1 MGKKSEQQI
10 VEERI
15 EHPIAQPGFDIGWF
29 VSCAVIT
36 AIATGL
42 RFIALGI
49 KPFHHDEGV
58 NGWFLTT
65 LFRDGTYKYDPG
77 NYHGP
82 TLYYISLAFTKVFGL
97 QTFPVRW
104 SVAIWGVFI
113 VVLAFWLRKYI
124 GKTGSLF
131 AALLLALSP
140 GMVFISRYFIHEIF
154 FVFLA
159 LAVVISIVLF
169 IEREKAGKFAF
180 VWTGILLLVCF
191 FPSTLRLAALI
202 AGEGENAFS
211 PIRIG
216 SYTSEVEFVLNI
228 VFFIVETILVIFVLR
243 MLMAWRDGRP
253 IYFLL
258 ASASVSLMFATKE
271 TGFISLGTMLVA
283 VLCVMLW
290 EKIDE
295 LNAIAE
301 KPINRLIAIFI
312 LPVLA
317 AAYYYDAVLDGV
329 KWFNQHLIQGSEH
342 VSSERYLIVILTMA
356 TIAAFAVF
364 VTRTPR
370 ESDIPVGY
378 ESPTWTK
385 FNTGMGSGLDLVLIL
400 LAAVLVFVYI
410 WILFFTS
417 FFTYQEGIGRS
428 IEAYNIWTKT
438 GSKDHTQNGTFGYLK
453 WGMQIESP
461 LLLLSALGLVIALF
475 RGKHRFALFAA
486 FWAFGLLLAYTIIP
500 YKTPWLM
507 LSFLLPMAISG
518 GYAIN
523 ELASS
528 KDVVSRVSAAVLA
541 LLACVI
547 LAWQTYDINFVNYD
561 NDRKPYVYA
570 HTSREYLSMLAEID
584 KVAERG
590 GQGKQTRIQI
600 VSPDYWPLV
609 WDLREYPNAGFHGRI
624 VDAGGAEIIIAKKNG
639 QEAEAM
645 RKYSSEYDFF
655 ASYKL
660 RPGVDL
666 TLFVRKDLVGFR
678 TTGN

>member
-1 MGKKSEQQI
+1 MGKKSEPQF
-10 VEERI
+10 VEEKI
-15 EHPIAQPGFDIGWF
+15 EQPIAQPGLDIGWLI
-29 VSCAVIT
+29 SCAVIT

-42 RFIALGI
+42 RFVVLGL

-113 VVLAFWLRKYI
+113 VVVTFWLRKYI

-131 AALLLALSP
+131 AALMLALSP
-140 GMVFISRYFIHEIF
+140 GMVFISRYFIHEIL

-159 LAVVISIVLF
+159 LAVVISIVQFL
-169 IEREKAGKFAF
+169 EREKAGKFAL

-191 FPSTLRLAALI
+191 FPSTFRLAALI
-202 AGEGENAFS
+202 ADAGTTFLFALK
-211 PIRIG
+211 IG
-216 SYTSEVEFVLNI
+216 FFLIEF
-228 VFFIVETILVIFVLR
+228 ILVIFVLR

-271 TGFISLGTMLVA
+271 TGFISLGTMLIA

-290 EKIDE
+290 ERIDGIK
-295 LNAIAE
+295 AIAE
-301 KPINRLIAIFI
+301 KPVNRLIAIFI

-317 AAYYYDAVLDGV
+317 AAYYYDAVWDGV
-329 KWFNQHLIQGSEH
+329 KWFNQHLVEGSEH

-364 VTRTPR
+364 VVSTSR
-370 ESDIPVGY
+370 ESEIPAGY

-385 FNTGMGSGLDLVLIL
+385 FNTGMGRGLDLVLIL

-461 LLLLSALGLVIALF
+461 LLLLSALGLLIALF
-475 RGKHRFALFAA
+475 RGKHKFALFVA
-486 FWAFGLLLAYTIIP
+486 FWAFGLFLAYTIIP

-528 KDVVSRVSAAVLA
+528 KEIASRVSAGVLA
-541 LLACVI
+541 FLACVI
-547 LAWQTYDINFVNYD
+547 LAWQTYDLNFVNFD

-639 QEAEAM
+639 QETEAM
-645 RKYSSEYDFF
+645 RKYSVEYDFF

-666 TLFVRKDLVGFR
+666 SLFVRKDLVRFQVP
-678 TTGN
+678 GN

>member
-1 MGKKSEQQI
+1 MGRKSEQQTTETQ
-10 VEERI
+10 VEK
-15 EHPIAQPGFDIGWF
+15 PGYDLWWLI
-29 VSCAVIT
+29 SCAVIT

-42 RFIALGI
+42 RFAALGL

-65 LFRDGTYKYDPG
+65 LFRDGTYKYDPA

-82 TLYYISLAFTKVFGL
+82 TLYYISLAFTKAFGL
-97 QTFPVRW
+97 QTLPVRW
-104 SVAIWGVFI
+104 SVAIWGVFM

-131 AALLLALSP
+131 AALFLALSP

-159 LAVVISIVLF
+159 LAIVVAIVQF
-169 IEREKAGKFAF
+169 IEREKAGLLALG
-180 VWTGILLLVCF
+180 WTGLMLLVCF

-202 AGEGENAFS
+202 ATEGTTAIFALQ
-211 PIRIG
+211 IG
-216 SYTSEVEFVLNI
+216 
-228 VFFIVETILVIFVLR
+228 FFLIELILVIFVLR

-258 ASASVSLMFATKE
+258 ASASASLMFATKE
-271 TGFISLGTMLVA
+271 TGFISLGTMLIAIV
-283 VLCVMLW
+283 CVMLW
-290 EKIDE
+290 EKI
-295 LNAIAE
+295 NQIKAIAE
-301 KPINRLIAIFI
+301 KPTNRLIAIFI
-312 LPVLA
+312 LPLLA
-317 AAYYYDAVLDGV
+317 AAYYYDAVWEGL
-329 KWFNQHLIQGSEH
+329 KWFYEHLVKGSDH
-342 VSSERYLIVILTMA
+342 FTSVRYLIVILTMS
-356 TIAAFAVF
+356 TLAAFVVF
-364 VTRTPR
+364 IIQSLR
-370 ESDIPVGY
+370 EPELPAGY
-378 ESPTWTK
+378 ESPTWSK
-385 FNTGMGSGLDLVLIL
+385 FNAGLGSGIDLVLI
-400 LAAVLVFVYI
+400 VLSALVVFVYI

-438 GSKDHTQNGTFGYLK
+438 GSKDHTQNGPFGYLK
-453 WGMQIESP
+453 WGMQLEAP
-461 LLLLSALGLVIALF
+461 LLILSALGLFIALF
-475 RGKHRFALFAA
+475 RVKHRFALFAG
-486 FWAFGLLLAYTIIP
+486 FWAFGLFLAYSIIP

-523 ELASS
+523 ELSQS
-528 KDVVSRVSAAVLA
+528 KEIANRIAAVVLA

-547 LAWQTYDINFVNYD
+547 LAWQTYDLNFVNYD
-561 NDRKPYVYA
+561 NDRRPYVYA
-570 HTSREYLSMLAEID
+570 HTSREYLSMLDEID
-584 KVAERG
+584 KVAERA
-590 GQGKQTRIQI
+590 GQDKQARIQI

-624 VDAGGAEIIIAKKNG
+624 VDGGSAEMIIAKKSA
-639 QEAEAM
+639 QDAEAM
-645 RKYSSEYDFF
+645 RKYSGEYDYF

-666 TLFVRKDLVGFR
+666 VLYVRKDLVRFQVPGM
-678 TTGN
+678 N